1 MSQSNLN
8 RRPLGPTGRSRALIL
23 DSSITASHSRAP
35 RRAYSFPDN
44 APRELH
50 DRHEWYACRTRARA
64 EKKVD
69 RLLTAAGM
77 TSYLPLVERTRQWS
91 DRSKQVAFPLFPG
104 YVFAR
109 FSLSSMSE
117 IVRTPN
123 LIEVVRV
130 NGSPTPIREAVI
142 ESIRALVQGAQAIG
156 EEPTTHDYLVRGQ
169 EVRVVQGPFEG
180 LRGIL
185 TEVRGRTRI
194 VVRLEAIRQAVSVE
208 MASRFVLPVTS
219 D

>member
-1 MSQSNLN
+1 MGGFSEAGLM
-8 RRPLGPTGRSRALIL
+8 GPTGRSPAL
-23 DSSITASHSRAP
+23 DQ
-35 RRAYSFPDN
+35 
-44 APRELH
+44 
-50 DRHEWYACRTRARA
+50 WYACRTRARS

-69 RLLTAAGM
+69 RLLSAAGV
-77 TSYLPLVERTRQWS
+77 TSYLPLVERLRQWS
-91 DRSKQVAFPLFPG
+91 DRSKHVAFPLFPG

-109 FSLSSMSE
+109 CSLSVLPD

-130 NGSPTPIREAVI
+130 NGSPTPIREEEI
-142 ESIRALVQGAQAIG
+142 DSIRALVLGAERIG
-156 EEPTTHDYLVRGQ
+156 EEPAAHEYFTRGQ
-169 EVRVVQGPFEG
+169 EVQVVQGPFEG

-208 MASRFVLPVTS
+208 MSSRFVKSV

>member
-1 MSQSNLN
+1 V
-8 RRPLGPTGRSRALIL
+8 GPTRRSHTRIDTPDPAPL
-23 DSSITASHSRAP
+23 DLA
-35 RRAYSFPDN
+35 
-44 APRELH
+44 
-50 DRHEWYACRTRARA
+50 DRQRWYACRTRARA

-69 RLLTAAGM
+69 HLLTKAGVD
-77 TSYLPLVERTRQWS
+77 SYVPLIERLRKWS
-91 DRSKQVAFPLFPG
+91 DRSKQVTFPLFPG

-109 FSLSSMSE
+109 FSLSALPE

-130 NGSPTPIREAVI
+130 NGSPTPIREVEI
-142 ESIRALVQGAQAIG
+142 ESIRALVHGAGAIG
-156 EEPTTHDYLVRGQ
+156 EEPSVQDYLVSGQ
-169 EVRVVQGPFEG
+169 EVRVIQGPFEG

-185 TEVRGRTRI
+185 TEVRGKTRI

-208 MASRFVLPVTS
+208 MASRFVLPINGPIA

>member
-1 MSQSNLN
+1 MIPDV
-8 RRPLGPTGRSRALIL
+8 RT
-23 DSSITASHSRAP
+23 TASHSRALL
-35 RRAYSFPDN
+35 RAQSSPHN
-44 APRELH
+44 APQELYE
-50 DRHEWYACRTRARA
+50 RQEWYACRTRARA

-69 RLLTAAGM
+69 RLLTAAGV
-77 TSYLPLVERTRQWS
+77 TSYVPLVERTRKWS
-91 DRSKQVAFPLFPG
+91 DRSKQVTFPLFPG

-142 ESIRALVQGAQAIG
+142 ESIRALVHGAHTVG

-185 TEVRGRTRI
+185 TEVRGKTRI
-194 VVRLEAIRQAVSVE
+194 VIRLEAIRQAVSVE
-208 MASRFVLPVTS
+208 MTSRFVLPVTS

>member
-1 MSQSNLN
+1 MD
-8 RRPLGPTGRSRALIL
+8 RALAMTT
-23 DSSITASHSRAP
+23 SS
-35 RRAYSFPDN
+35 RRASRQRALSPLDT
-44 APRELH
+44 APRELVGKP
-50 DRHEWYACRTRARA
+50 EWYACRTRARA

-69 RLLTAAGM
+69 RLLTAAGF
-77 TSYLPLVERTRQWS
+77 TSYVPLIERLRKWS
-91 DRSKQVAFPLFPG
+91 DRTKQVTFPLFPG

-109 FSLSSMSE
+109 FSLTSLSE

-130 NGSPTPIREAVI
+130 DGSPTPIREAEI
-142 ESIRALVQGAQAIG
+142 ESIRALVEGAHRIG
-156 EEPTTHDYLVRGQ
+156 EEPSAHHYLVRGQ

-185 TEVRGRTRI
+185 TEVRGKTRI

-208 MASRFVLPVTS
+208 MASRFVLPVTGE
-219 D
+219 